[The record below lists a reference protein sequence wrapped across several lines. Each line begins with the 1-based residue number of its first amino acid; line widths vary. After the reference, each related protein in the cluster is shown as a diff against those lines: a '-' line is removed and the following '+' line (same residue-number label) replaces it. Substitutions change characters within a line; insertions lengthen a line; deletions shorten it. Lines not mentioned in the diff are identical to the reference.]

1 MMGTVLPFVA
11 GAKCERGNEDNEKK
25 GKLAVASV
33 KKRKKLLVALPTA
46 ARPFDGAENVSF
58 CRTPSQLVDE
68 RRRLR

>member
-33 KKRKKLLVALPTA
+33 KKRK
-46 ARPFDGAENVSF
+46 N
-58 CRTPSQLVDE
+58 C
-68 RRRLR
+68 